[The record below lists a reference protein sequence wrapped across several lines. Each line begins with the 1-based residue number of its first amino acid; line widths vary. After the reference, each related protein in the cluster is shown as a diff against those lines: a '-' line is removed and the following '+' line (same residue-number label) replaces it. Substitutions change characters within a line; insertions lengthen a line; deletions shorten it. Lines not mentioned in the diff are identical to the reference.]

1 MKIFCKKTWFT
12 LIEIIVAMTIWTIV
26 IVWIVF
32 FIWKMNE
39 DISMAKAKTIA
50 YLDTVSLI
58 NKINQSRLIY
68 KKNLIVNDS
77 DSWNDI
83 ILLYSSWSEWW
94 LLMWVVDATNN
105 SDNYLKL
112 DPDDNFDIYWK
123 KLLWIRKITETQ
135 TLDLISNTWSVF
147 WIPFYEDN
155 LFWWLFTKKLE
166 ARLYNSW
173 AFLDL
178 NLDIITNYSETYNG
192 SDFNNVSGYSILN
205 INLNF

>member
-39 DISMAKAKTIA
+39 DISMAKAKTMA

-77 DSWNDI
+77 VNWNDI

-94 LLMWVVDATNN
+94 LLMWVVDATKD
-105 SDNYLKL
+105 SENYLKL

-147 WIPFYEDN
+147 GISFYEDN

-192 SDFNNVSGYSILN
+192 SDFNNVSDYSILN

>member
-39 DISMAKAKTIA
+39 DIFMAKAKTIA